1 MANIYKKINTDL
13 ITATENTVYTVP
25 NNSRALVKS
34 IHIFNE
40 GAGSAALTLKI
51 ESDGTDYFYDK
62 KDLAADAKEEFV
74 TNILVLQENDKLKFI
89 SDITGPDV
97 TVSLLELNR
106 PFIETKERLKKE
118 IINGKEVITIVPETE
133 VTLKNLKTGKE
144 YMSDAEA
151 LADVQDSKTETKAED
166 VSRSVHIKITSIPL
180 GTTTGEF

>member
-74 TNILVLQENDKLKFI
+74 TNILVLQENDKLKFL

-97 TVSLLELNR
+97 TISLLEINR
-106 PFIETKERLKKE
+106 
-118 IINGKEVITIVPETE
+118 
-133 VTLKNLKTGKE
+133 
-144 YMSDAEA
+144 
-151 LADVQDSKTETKAED
+151 ED
-166 VSRSVHIKITSIPL
+166 K
-180 GTTTGEF
+180 